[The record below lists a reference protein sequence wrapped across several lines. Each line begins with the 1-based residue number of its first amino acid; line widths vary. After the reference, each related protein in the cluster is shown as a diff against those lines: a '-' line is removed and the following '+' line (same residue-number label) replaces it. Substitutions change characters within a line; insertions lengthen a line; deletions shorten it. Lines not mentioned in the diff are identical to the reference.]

1 MHKATLLALLLL
13 SFVVASSASARAPD
27 TFEEQYAHPIEID
40 SPMWFAFE
48 LKLGPYR
55 PSYPAFKQA
64 FDDDR
69 GWLLSTEL
77 DFTAYHIPYVGQL
90 NFGVGWGWAN
100 YDAKALVA
108 STGERSGETT
118 EMTIYPMSAL
128 AVVRIDALARYTI
141 IPLTFAAK
149 IGGDFVRW
157 KLSTGSSPT
166 KDGLNMG
173 FRWGA
178 QVALE
183 LDVIDR
189 KAARRLDDDFGIN
202 HTMLLFEYFGSETD
216 GTGAR
221 AFQFG
226 LGLQF

>member
-1 MHKATLLALLLL
+1 MHKATLLALVLL
-13 SFVVASSASARAPD
+13 SFVVASGASARAPD
-27 TFEEQYAHPIEID
+27 TFEEQYAQPIVIE

-48 LKLGPYR
+48 LKLGPFR
-55 PSYPAFKQA
+55 PDYSAFKQT
-64 FDDDR
+64 FGSDR

-77 DFTAYHIPYVGQL
+77 DVTIYHIPYVGQV
-90 NFGVGWGWAN
+90 NAGFGWGWAN
-100 YDAKALVA
+100 YDAKAIAV
-108 STGERSGETT
+108 SGGGRSGEDT
-118 EMTIYPMSAL
+118 ELTMYPMSAL
-128 AVVRIDALARYTI
+128 AVLRIDSLARYTI

-149 IGGDFVRW
+149 LGYDFVRW
-157 KLSTGSSPT
+157 KATTGSST
-166 KDGLNMG
+166 DSDGLNMG

-189 KAARRLDDDFGIN
+189 KASRRLDDDFGIN

-216 GTGAR
+216 GTGGR